1 MNTSNTVLIVEDES
15 VMAMYLELVLKK
27 AGFTVSDSVTAGEDA
42 VISYRKNNPDIV
54 LMDIRL
60 SGQMDGIDTAKKIR
74 SEDNCKIIFM
84 TGYSNEKIKARAY
97 ELNPVAYLIKPFD
110 KKELVSLMKQIV
122 GKVN

>member
-27 AGFTVSDSVTAGEDA
+27 AGFAVSDSVTAGEDA
-42 VISYRKNNPDIV
+42 VISYRNNNPDIV

-60 SGQMDGIDTAKKIR
+60 SGQMDGIEAAKKIC

-84 TGYSNEKIKARAY
+84 TGYSNEKIKSRAC

-110 KKELVSLMKQIV
+110 KNELVSLMKRTV
-122 GKVN
+122 GNDN